1 MSAIKNYLMD
11 LTYKVMEAGHEI
23 DPYEKEWNSEEAFEE
38 TWDSLTTFNR
48 PYGSL
53 QSLICYFHFCVEDI
67 DRADLPNLYPTTAE
81 LLPELNRLYEG
92 YADRQYRNNIFAI
105 KPEYFDEWGSEAD
118 EDTRLPY
125 EEVKRLAKD
134 WNVPLAVLI
143 SDQLTIIS

>member
-1 MSAIKNYLMD
+1 MSAIKNHLMD

-23 DPYEKEWNSEEAFEE
+23 DPYEKDWNSEEAFEE
-38 TWDSLTTFNR
+38 TWDSLTTFER

-67 DRADLPNLYPTTAE
+67 DQADLPNLYPTTAE

-92 YADRQYRNNIFAI
+92 YADRRHENSVFSINPDYIDSF
-105 KPEYFDEWGSEAD
+105 GSDAD

-125 EEVKRLAKD
+125 EEVKRLAKE
-134 WNVPLAVLI
+134 WNIPLAVLI
-143 SDQLTIIS
+143 SNQLTIAS

>member
-11 LTYKVMEAGHEI
+11 LTYRVMEAGHEI
-23 DPYEKEWNSEEAFEE
+23 DPYEKEWNSEENFNE
-38 TWDSLTTFNR
+38 TWDSLTTFDR
-48 PYGSL
+48 PYNSL
-53 QSLICYFHFCVEDI
+53 QSLICYFHFCIEDI
-67 DRADLPNLYPTTAE
+67 DQADLPNLYPTTAE

-143 SDQLTIIS
+143 SDQLTIAS